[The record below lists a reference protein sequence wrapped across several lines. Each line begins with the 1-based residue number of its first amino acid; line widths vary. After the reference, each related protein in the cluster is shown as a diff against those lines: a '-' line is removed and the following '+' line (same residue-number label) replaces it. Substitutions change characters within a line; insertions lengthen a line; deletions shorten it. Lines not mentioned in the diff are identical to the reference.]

1 MRAIFPVLVLL
12 ATSFA
17 ADAPK
22 DEKLPEVPAD
32 YATKIQALVIQQK
45 NLNEEMHA
53 IQDRYSADA
62 AALQKVNADG
72 KKLEV
77 ELLKSLKLDP
87 AKYSSETD
95 STGKVIITKN
105 PEPKK

>member
-1 MRAIFPVLVLL
+1 MRVALL
-12 ATSFA
+12 TLILAATSFA
-17 ADAPK
+17 ADTPK

-77 ELLKSLKLDP
+77 DLLKSLKLDP

-95 STGKVIITKN
+95 PTGKVIITKN